1 MTDSEFEQVRSF
13 LAQTYGLDMDS
24 KRTLLECRL
33 ARERDRLQL
42 PSFSAYFDLVE
53 SGRNQQERNRF
64 VNLVTTHYTYFLR
77 ESAQFKFLFATA
89 FPELLAKRPN
99 RPWNILCA
107 GCSTGEECYSVS
119 MLVRTTREPTRS
131 PPFASPASTCR
142 NLRSKRRVRPPIP
155 NRASTGCPVAGAMR
169 TSFRNGQLYTVA
181 ERIRSRVFLAQ
192 GNLCDDE
199 VLRRTYDLIMCRN
212 VIIYLKAEVRNR
224 VIATLHATS
233 PHRATSCWG
242 TPRSSANVRCSN
254 TRGTPFIED
263 KRKRPTYEHETEQH
277 QHKPHL
283 DDIYGIV
290 IALFALSIAVALYAS
305 TRTPP

>member
-119 MLVRTTREPTRS
+119 MLVEDYARTH
-131 PPFASPASTCR
+131 
-142 NLRSKRRVRPPIP
+142 PIP
-155 NRASTGCPVAGAMR
+155 SVRITGIDLSQPAIEEARTAAYPESRINRVPRRWRNAYFV
-169 TSFRNGQLYTVA
+169 RNGQLYTVA

-224 VIATLHATS
+224 VIATLHRHLAPSSYLMLGHAEIIRERTLFEYQGNSFYRRQAKAT
-233 PHRATSCWG
+233 T
-242 TPRSSANVRCSN
+242 V
-254 TRGTPFIED
+254 
-263 KRKRPTYEHETEQH
+263 
-277 QHKPHL
+277 
-283 DDIYGIV
+283 
-290 IALFALSIAVALYAS
+290 
-305 TRTPP
+305 

>member
-119 MLVRTTREPTRS
+119 MLVEDYARTH
-131 PPFASPASTCR
+131 
-142 NLRSKRRVRPPIP
+142 PIP
-155 NRASTGCPVAGAMR
+155 SVRITGIDLSQPAIEEARTAAYPESRINRVPRRWRNAYFV
-169 TSFRNGQLYTVA
+169 RNGQLYTVA
-181 ERIRSRVFLAQ
+181 ERIRSSVFLAQ

-224 VIATLHATS
+224 VIATLHRHLAPSSYLMLGHAEIIRERTLFEYQGNSVYRRQAKAT
-233 PHRATSCWG
+233 
-242 TPRSSANVRCSN
+242 NV
-254 TRGTPFIED
+254 
-263 KRKRPTYEHETEQH
+263 
-277 QHKPHL
+277 
-283 DDIYGIV
+283 
-290 IALFALSIAVALYAS
+290 
-305 TRTPP
+305 

>member
-13 LAQTYGLDMDS
+13 LAQTYGLDMNS

-119 MLVRTTREPTRS
+119 MLVEDYARTH
-131 PPFASPASTCR
+131 
-142 NLRSKRRVRPPIP
+142 PIP
-155 NRASTGCPVAGAMR
+155 SVRITGIDLSQPAIEEARTAAYPESRINRVPRRWRNAYFV
-169 TSFRNGQLYTVA
+169 RNGQLYTVA

-212 VIIYLKAEVRNR
+212 VIIYLKAEVRIHPHEVHR
-224 VIATLHATS
+224 DRRHA
-233 PHRATSCWG
+233 
-242 TPRSSANVRCSN
+242 
-254 TRGTPFIED
+254 
-263 KRKRPTYEHETEQH
+263 
-277 QHKPHL
+277 
-283 DDIYGIV
+283 
-290 IALFALSIAVALYAS
+290 
-305 TRTPP
+305 

>member
-13 LAQTYGLDMDS
+13 LAQTYGLDMNS

-119 MLVRTTREPTRS
+119 MLVEDYARTH
-131 PPFASPASTCR
+131 
-142 NLRSKRRVRPPIP
+142 PIP
-155 NRASTGCPVAGAMR
+155 SVRITGIDLSQPAIEEARTAAYPESRINRVPRRWRNAYFV
-169 TSFRNGQLYTVA
+169 RNGQLYTVA

-224 VIATLHATS
+224 VIATLHRHLAPSSYLMLGHAEIIRERTLFEYPGNSVYRRQAKAT
-233 PHRATSCWG
+233 
-242 TPRSSANVRCSN
+242 NV
-254 TRGTPFIED
+254 
-263 KRKRPTYEHETEQH
+263 
-277 QHKPHL
+277 
-283 DDIYGIV
+283 
-290 IALFALSIAVALYAS
+290 
-305 TRTPP
+305 

>member
-13 LAQTYGLDMDS
+13 LAQTYGLDMNS

-119 MLVRTTREPTRS
+119 MLVEDYARTH
-131 PPFASPASTCR
+131 
-142 NLRSKRRVRPPIP
+142 PIP
-155 NRASTGCPVAGAMR
+155 SVRITGIDLSQPAIEEARTAAYPESRINRVPVAGAMR
-169 TSFRNGQLYTVA
+169 TSFGTVSCTPLPSA
-181 ERIRSRVFLAQ
+181 SARASFWR
-192 GNLCDDE
+192 
-199 VLRRTYDLIMCRN
+199 
-212 VIIYLKAEVRNR
+212 
-224 VIATLHATS
+224 
-233 PHRATSCWG
+233 RATSATTKSCAG
-242 TPRSSANVRCSN
+242 RTTSSCA
-254 TRGTPFIED
+254 
-263 KRKRPTYEHETEQH
+263 ETSSSTS
-277 QHKPHL
+277 KPK
-283 DDIYGIV
+283 
-290 IALFALSIAVALYAS
+290 FA
-305 TRTPP
+305 TG

>member
-119 MLVRTTREPTRS
+119 MLVEDYARTHPIPSVRITGIDLS
-131 PPFASPASTCR
+131 QPAIEEARTAA
-142 NLRSKRRVRPPIP
+142 IP

-169 TSFRNGQLYTVA
+169 TSFGTVSCTPLPSA
-181 ERIRSRVFLAQ
+181 SARASFWR
-192 GNLCDDE
+192 
-199 VLRRTYDLIMCRN
+199 
-212 VIIYLKAEVRNR
+212 
-224 VIATLHATS
+224 
-233 PHRATSCWG
+233 RATSATTKSCAG
-242 TPRSSANVRCSN
+242 RTTSSCA
-254 TRGTPFIED
+254 
-263 KRKRPTYEHETEQH
+263 ETSSSTS
-277 QHKPHL
+277 KPK
-283 DDIYGIV
+283 
-290 IALFALSIAVALYAS
+290 FA
-305 TRTPP
+305 TG

>member
-119 MLVRTTREPTRS
+119 MLVEDYARTH
-131 PPFASPASTCR
+131 
-142 NLRSKRRVRPPIP
+142 PIP
-155 NRASTGCPVAGAMR
+155 SVRITGIDLSQPAIEEARTAAYPESRINRVPRRWRNAYFVRNVSCTPLPSASARASFWR
-169 TSFRNGQLYTVA
+169 
-181 ERIRSRVFLAQ
+181 
-192 GNLCDDE
+192 
-199 VLRRTYDLIMCRN
+199 
-212 VIIYLKAEVRNR
+212 
-224 VIATLHATS
+224 
-233 PHRATSCWG
+233 RATSATTKSCAG
-242 TPRSSANVRCSN
+242 RTTSSCA
-254 TRGTPFIED
+254 
-263 KRKRPTYEHETEQH
+263 ETSSSTS
-277 QHKPHL
+277 KPK
-283 DDIYGIV
+283 
-290 IALFALSIAVALYAS
+290 FA
-305 TRTPP
+305 TG

>member
-1 MTDSEFEQVRSF
+1 
-13 LAQTYGLDMDS
+13 MDS

-119 MLVRTTREPTRS
+119 MLVEDYARTHPIPSVRITGHRPV
-131 PPFASPASTCR
+131 ATCDR
-142 NLRSKRRVRPPIP
+142 KRRVRPAYPESRI
-155 NRASTGCPVAGAMR
+155 NRVPVAGAMR
-169 TSFRNGQLYTVA
+169 YFVRNGQLYTVA

-224 VIATLHATS
+224 VIATLHRHLAPSSYLMLGHAEIIRERTLFEYQGNSVYRRQAKAT
-233 PHRATSCWG
+233 
-242 TPRSSANVRCSN
+242 NV
-254 TRGTPFIED
+254 
-263 KRKRPTYEHETEQH
+263 
-277 QHKPHL
+277 
-283 DDIYGIV
+283 
-290 IALFALSIAVALYAS
+290 
-305 TRTPP
+305 